1 MMLCRPYDGGVPLAV
16 IATDLLLIPQAQAL
30 ATRLGLNLAPEAAEL
45 LLVLT
50 PERLELREANSRTG
64 PVLVDFS
71 AQRAVSRRSGP
82 RLEVARAVGVKRGH
96 RPTVLDATAGL
107 GQDAFALAA
116 IGCRVT
122 MIERHPVVAA
132 LLADGLARA
141 QRDPEL
147 AMVAARLQLIV
158 GDALEL
164 MHQPATPR
172 PEAVLLDP
180 MYPHRSKQ
188 ALPKKELRLFRRLVG
203 DDLDAD
209 ALLDAALALA
219 TRRVAVKRPRHA
231 PPLAGRQPGAVIL
244 GKTTRFDL
252 YLV

>member
-1 MMLCRPYDGGVPLAV
+1 M
-16 IATDLLLIPQAQAL
+16 PQAQAL
-30 ATRLGLNLAPEAAEL
+30 AARLGLNLAPETAEL

-50 PERLELREANSRTG
+50 PERLELREVASRTG
-64 PVLVDFS
+64 PVFVDFS
-71 AQRAVSRRSGP
+71 AQRAISRREGGR
-82 RLEVARAVGVKRGH
+82 RLEVARAVGLKGGH

-116 IGCRVT
+116 GGCCVT

-147 AMVAARLQLIV
+147 AMVAVRLCLIV

-164 MHQPATPR
+164 MRQSTPR

-180 MYPHRSKQ
+180 MYPHQPKR
-188 ALPKKELRLFRRLVG
+188 ALPKKELRLFRQLVG
-203 DDLDAD
+203 DDTDAD

-231 PPLAGRQPGAVIL
+231 PPLAGRQPSAVIL
-244 GKTTRFDL
+244 GKTIRFDL

>member
-1 MMLCRPYDGGVPLAV
+1 MSRAPLAV
-16 IATDLLLIPQAQAL
+16 TATDPLLIPQAQAL
-30 ATRLGLNLAPEAAEL
+30 AVRLGLKLAPEAAEL

-50 PERLELREANSRTG
+50 PERLELREAGARSG

-71 AQRAVSRRSGP
+71 AQRTISRRRGGR
-82 RLEVARAVGVKRGH
+82 RLEVARAVGLQGSY

-116 IGCRVT
+116 GGCRVT

-147 AMVAARLQLIV
+147 AVVAARLQLIV
-158 GDALEL
+158 GDALEF
-164 MHQPATPR
+164 MRQPAIPR

-180 MYPHRSKQ
+180 MYPHRSKR

-203 DDLDAD
+203 DDSDAD
-209 ALLDAALALA
+209 ALLDAALVLA
-219 TRRVAVKRPRHA
+219 TRRVVVKRPRHA